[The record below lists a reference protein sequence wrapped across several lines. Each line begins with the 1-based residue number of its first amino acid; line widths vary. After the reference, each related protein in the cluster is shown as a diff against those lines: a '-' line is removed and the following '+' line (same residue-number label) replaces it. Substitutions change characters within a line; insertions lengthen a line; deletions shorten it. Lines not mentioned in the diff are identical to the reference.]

1 MHDEKL
7 ILYYYDDGLSDRER
21 QEVETALSEDTV
33 LAARYAELRDRLSE
47 LAKTEDQPAPAH
59 AVHRWHDSID
69 RAARLENGKQ
79 ATLASPFSFMS
90 FFWGAAITAA
100 LATGIGIG
108 VYFSGNSAVAP
119 VIDDTFVQTMPLPE
133 RATPVAFTRGLQVHL
148 RDSRR
153 ELARLP
159 TESNADRALLIMGII
174 EQNRLYE
181 RTAEQKD
188 SPKLA
193 RVLRAFE
200 PILIRLAAEDLAP
213 EDEEALRAQLA
224 FELNVMLTKLSRETS
239 EEATSI

>member
-21 QEVETALSEDTV
+21 QEVETALGEDTD
-33 LAARYAELRDRLSE
+33 LAVRYAELRDRLSE
-47 LAKTEDQPAPAH
+47 LTKTDDQPAPAH

-69 RAARLENGKQ
+69 RAARLENAKQ
-79 ATLASPFSFMS
+79 AKPASPFSFMS
-90 FFWGAAITAA
+90 FFWGAAVTAA

-108 VYFSGNSAVAP
+108 VYFSGSSVVAP
-119 VIDDTFVQTMPLPE
+119 VINDTFVDTTPLPE
-133 RATPVAFTRGLQVHL
+133 NTTPVAFTRGLQVHL

-181 RTAEQKD
+181 RVAEQKD

-200 PILIRLAAEDLAP
+200 PILVRLAAEDLAP
-213 EDEEALRAQLA
+213 EDEEALRTQLA
-224 FELNVMLTKLSRETS
+224 FELNVMLTKLARETS

>member
-7 ILYYYDDGLSDRER
+7 ILYYYDDGLSDHER
-21 QEVETALSEDTV
+21 REVETALGEDAA

-47 LAKTEDQPAPAH
+47 LAKTEDLPASAH

-69 RAARLENGKQ
+69 QAARMERAKQ
-79 ATLASPFSFMS
+79 EKPASPFSFMS
-90 FFWGAAITAA
+90 FFWGAAVTAA

-108 VYFSGNSAVAP
+108 VYYSGNSDVTP
-119 VIDDTFVQTMPLPE
+119 VIDNVVVETMPLLE
-133 RATPVAFTRGLQVHL
+133 GATPVAFTRGLQLHL

-159 TESNADRALLIMGII
+159 TESNAERVLLIMGII

-181 RTAEQKD
+181 RAADQKD

-200 PILIRLAAEDLAP
+200 PILIRLAAQDLAP
-213 EDEEALRAQLA
+213 EDEEALLAQLA
-224 FELNVMLTKLSRETS
+224 FELNVMLTKLARETS